1 MRNDI
6 RLNYPLWMMAFIVLL
21 GVFALGINLST
32 TEFINN
38 ETETSMAIQLE
49 GWESLLVF
57 GSILLYLILLT
68 IFSVKIKHYNE
79 KNPNQKISMLA
90 IRPPE
95 YLEADEGM
103 THITRRAVQKVYTF
117 YSWALPALATIVIIL
132 PLPRLVII
140 YSILGLAF
148 GQYWI
153 YYAEVRKHFKGEE
166 E

>member
-1 MRNDI
+1 
-6 RLNYPLWMMAFIVLL
+6 MMAFIALL
-21 GVFALGINLST
+21 GVFALGINSPTVEL
-32 TEFINN
+32 
-38 ETETSMAIQLE
+38 TETSFAIQLE
-49 GWESLLVF
+49 AFQSLLVF
-57 GSILLYLILLT
+57 GSILLYLILLA
-68 IFSVKIKHYNE
+68 IFSVKVKQYNK
-79 KNPNQKISMLA
+79 KNPHQKISMLA

-140 YSILGLAF
+140 YAILGLAF
-148 GQYWI
+148 VQYWI